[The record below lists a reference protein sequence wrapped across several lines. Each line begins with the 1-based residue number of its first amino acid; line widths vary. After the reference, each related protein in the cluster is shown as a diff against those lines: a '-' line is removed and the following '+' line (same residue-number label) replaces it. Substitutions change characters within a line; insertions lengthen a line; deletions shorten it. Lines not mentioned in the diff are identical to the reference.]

1 VSPRPTR
8 KLRCAVYTRKSSEEG
23 LEQEF
28 NSLHAQR
35 EAGIAYIAS
44 QKSEGWIALADYYDD
59 GGISGGTLERPAL
72 QRLLRDIEAGM
83 VDVVVVYKI
92 DRLSRSL
99 TDFAKLVDLFER
111 RNVTFVSVT
120 QQFNTTT
127 SMGRLTLN
135 ILLSFA
141 QFEREVIGERIR
153 DKFAASR
160 KKGIWMGGWPA
171 LGYEVQDRRLVVV
184 EREAALVR
192 RIVDRFAKTGSALA
206 VAREL
211 NAAGEVT
218 KHRASANGARGGRQW
233 TKGAI
238 YKVLA
243 NRVYLGEAVHKGVAY
258 PGEHA
263 AIVDRRTWDNAHAVM
278 AEPAHRRGAAT
289 RAQVPALLKGLI
301 YGPNGRPMSPS
312 HTRRRGRIYRYY
324 VTREAI
330 ADGYESCLVT
340 SVPAADVEGAVL
352 EHVQRLLAAPEL
364 VARTWASARRDG
376 EDEITERDVTVLL
389 ADFAT
394 VWSELFPAEQSRI
407 VQLLI
412 ARVNVH
418 EDALEV
424 RIRAEGLMSLVGE
437 LRQQSDRKAP
447 DERRRDH
454 ARWHDARRAHPHAV
468 PAPRWPQA
476 DRDARWE
483 RDCEDRE
490 VAAGRHASQNAG
502 AGVAVATDAGK

>member
-1 VSPRPTR
+1 VSQRPVR
-8 KLRCAVYTRKSSEEG
+8 KLRCAAYTRKSSEEG

-35 EAGIAYIAS
+35 EAGLAYIAS
-44 QKSEGWIALADYYDD
+44 QRSEGWIALPDHYDD

-72 QRLLRDIEAGM
+72 QRLLRDIESGM

-99 TDFAKLVDLFER
+99 TDFAKLVEVFER
-111 RNVTFVSVT
+111 HNVTFVSVT

-160 KKGIWMGGWPA
+160 RKGMWMGGWPP
-171 LGYEVQDRRLVVV
+171 LGYEVQNRRLVII
-184 EREAALVR
+184 EGEAALVR
-192 RIVDRFAKTGSALA
+192 RMFDRFAKTGSALV

-218 KHRASANGARGGRQW
+218 KRRPNNHGARGGKPW
-233 TKGAI
+233 TKGAV

-263 AIVDRRTWDNAHAVM
+263 AIIDQRAWDKAHAVM
-278 AEPAHRRGAAT
+278 AEPPHRRGAAA
-289 RAQVPALLKGLI
+289 RAQIPALLKGLI
-301 YGPNGRPMSPS
+301 FGPNGRPMSPS

-324 VTREAI
+324 VAREAI
-330 ADGYESCLVT
+330 ADGYGSCALT

-352 EHVQRLLAAPEL
+352 DHVQKLLAAPEL
-364 VARTWASARRDG
+364 VARTWASAKR
-376 EDEITERDVTVLL
+376 EDEITEREVTILL

-394 VWSELFPAEQSRI
+394 VWSELFPAEQARI
-407 VQLLI
+407 VQLLVE
-412 ARVNVH
+412 RVDVQEN
-418 EDALEV
+418 ALEV
-424 RIRAEGLMSLVGE
+424 RIRAEGLKSLVGE
-437 LRQQSDRKAP
+437 LRQH
-447 DERRRDH
+447 DERR
-454 ARWHDARRAHPHAV
+454 
-468 PAPRWPQA
+468 
-476 DRDARWE
+476 
-483 RDCEDRE
+483 
-490 VAAGRHASQNAG
+490 AA
-502 AGVAVATDAGK
+502 